1 MKFGIV
7 LWGDISLDR
16 SQVPF
21 PVYTYDEILSTGKSF
36 MQSTFSALPS
46 VESDSIA
53 TIVYTSGTSGLPK
66 GVALTHANILYQI
79 DCFKDI
85 LQLRPT
91 DQILSLLPPWHIY
104 ERAIAYY
111 VFQSGC
117 RVVYTGVKTLK
128 IDLKAYPTEA
138 FVTVPLVLDT
148 LHKTVRQKGTSRNTK
163 LSNCRS
169 CAD

>member
-7 LWGDISLDR
+7 LWGDISLDL
-16 SQVPF
+16 SKVPF
-21 PVYTYDEILSTGKSF
+21 PVYTYDQILTMGKNL
-36 MQSTFSALPS
+36 MRSTFSSFPS
-46 VESDSIA
+46 VGSESIA

-111 VFQSGC
+111 VFQRGC

-128 IDLKAYPTEA
+128 SDLKAYPTEA

-148 LHKTVRQKGTSRNTK
+148 LHKTVSQKG
-163 LSNCRS
+163 RS
-169 CAD
+169 YSTGVVQL